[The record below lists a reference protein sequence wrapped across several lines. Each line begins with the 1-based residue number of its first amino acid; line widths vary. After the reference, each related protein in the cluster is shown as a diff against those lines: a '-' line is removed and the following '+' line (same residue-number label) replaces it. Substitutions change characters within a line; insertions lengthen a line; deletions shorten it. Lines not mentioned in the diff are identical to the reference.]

1 MSNEEKNQ
9 EFYGGMLDETTTM
22 LTARAF
28 AGVYT
33 GTCDFTRVPYAE
45 DPKIDYPKVE
55 SVFHWKITAST
66 HGFDARI
73 KITRGFARF
82 TLHRCDGGWPLIEF
96 EVSAHDT
103 TEKRKEFISKCNIW
117 LNALEVVH
125 IEG

>member
-9 EFYGGMLDETTTM
+9 EFYRVMLNETTAM

-33 GTCDFTRVPYAE
+33 GTCEFTRTPYE
-45 DPKIDYPKVE
+45 KGYPKLQ
-55 SVFHWKITAST
+55 SVFHLKITAST

-73 KITRGFARF
+73 KIKNDFARF
-82 TLHRCDGGWPLIEF
+82 TLHRCDGGFPLIEF
-96 EVSAHDT
+96 DVSAQENE
-103 TEKRKEFISKCNIW
+103 EKRKEFISKCNIW

-125 IEG
+125 VEG